1 MKGKFGVVVLMF
13 SSMTFAV
20 PVSTP
25 NDLSDTPIISGGGSG
40 EKLSMNNC
48 RAYQT
53 DGAAIDLSGGEMLV
67 FYGSGGEMDGEWLA
81 FFGIRRDIGYIG
93 YDRQVPASFGGYLAT
108 KTTYS
113 GTAYVKVKGGRPAE
127 YGNGYSYGTYYYGT
141 AGYAIGLF
149 ARNSDQKA
157 DFIAGAGAGGSSIPY
172 QGRPLIA
179 DRDLASGGGW
189 AVSGQACG
197 RIERVIYSYW
207 RPPIYWGTPIFYT
220 YEWECE
226 PGEGGNINGEWWFSG
241 YTIYYLPS
249 GYTGIYYP
257 TPGFHGGYYG
267 SGGASS
273 ISAFYNSYT
282 RDYTS
287 PVNSLTIAK
296 GGFWGLMPPALYV
309 CQ

>member
-1 MKGKFGVVVLMF
+1 MKGKFGVAALMF

-53 DGAAIDLSGGEMLV
+53 DGAAIDLSGGETLA
-67 FYGSGGEMDGEWLA
+67 FYGSGGEMDGDWLA
-81 FFGIRRDIGYIG
+81 FFGIRRDIG

-113 GTAYVKVKGGRPAE
+113 GTAYVKVKRGRDW
-127 YGNGYSYGTYYYGT
+127 GYSI

-157 DFIAGAGAGGSSIPY
+157 DFIAGAGAGGHSIYNTYLGPY
-172 QGRPLIA
+172 FDRSLLA

-189 AVSGQACG
+189 AVRGQTC
-197 RIERVIYSYW
+197 ERNH
-207 RPPIYWGTPIFYT
+207 R
-220 YEWECE
+220 YEWVCD
-226 PGEGGNINGEWWFSG
+226 PTEGANINEGWWFSD
-241 YTIYYLPS
+241 YIRYYRREFFL
-249 GYTGIYYP
+249 
-257 TPGFHGGYYG
+257 TPGFHSGYHG

-296 GGFWGLMPPALYV
+296 GGFWGLRPPALYV